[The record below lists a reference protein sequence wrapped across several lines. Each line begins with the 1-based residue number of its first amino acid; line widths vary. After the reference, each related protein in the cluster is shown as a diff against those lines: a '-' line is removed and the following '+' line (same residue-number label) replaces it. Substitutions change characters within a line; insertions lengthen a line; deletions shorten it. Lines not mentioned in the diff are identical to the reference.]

1 MAGPASP
8 SPANPKA
15 SIDWIAALTVAGLG
29 VSLLPPGIF
38 RREVDQGDLL
48 VLEVEPEL
56 DPLDFWLVYPR
67 ARDSAL
73 RRAIAERSRQIS
85 SFDMGAGTAT

>member
-1 MAGPASP
+1 
-8 SPANPKA
+8 
-15 SIDWIAALTVAGLG
+15 
-29 VSLLPPGIF
+29 LLPPGIF

-73 RRAIAERSRQIS
+73 HRAIAERSREIS